1 MLGTCCH
8 SNVHSMVTFAALVG
22 LLYQEVDAGFPE
34 VCASSFQELR
44 YAEATAAA
52 DIGRAGKC
60 EGG

>member
-1 MLGTCCH
+1 
-8 SNVHSMVTFAALVG
+8 MVTFAALVG